1 MTGTPNQIEMAEQI
15 RPLVAAEFDRVAA
28 AFQIVALTQKGDI
41 QAETAGILG
50 ILAQKRGDVLANTS
64 AGYYITTWREISD
77 QVRQLIFADPAWKII
92 QRARQK
98 RAEISE

>member
-15 RPLVAAEFDRVAA
+15 RPQVAAEFDRVAA
-28 AFQIVALTQKGDI
+28 AFQLVALSQQGEV

-50 ILAQKRGDVLANTS
+50 ILAQKRSQTLANTS
-64 AGYYITTWREISD
+64 AGYYITTWRELND
-77 QVRQLIFADPAWKII
+77 QVRQLIFADPAYKII